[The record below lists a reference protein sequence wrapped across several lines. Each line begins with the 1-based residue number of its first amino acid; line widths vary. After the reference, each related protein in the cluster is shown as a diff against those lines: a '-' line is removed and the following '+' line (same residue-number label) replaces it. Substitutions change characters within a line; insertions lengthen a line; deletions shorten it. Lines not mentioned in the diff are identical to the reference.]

1 MLTSSYKPSP
11 GRFLVSEPFMHDY
24 NFKRSVVLLVEH
36 NSLGSMGFVMNRQL
50 NVAIS
55 EVVEGMPALESPV
68 LMGGPVEQS
77 TLHFIH
83 RMADLPGAKPVCNG
97 IYWGGDFEDLK
108 RKTTLG
114 QVAPADVLFFVG
126 YSGWGPNQLEQEL
139 ERKSWIIA
147 PEAPG
152 VVFQPDHSDLWR
164 QVLQSMGTKYR
175 VISNYPVD
183 PRMN

>member
-1 MLTSSYKPSP
+1 MLTSSYKPAP
-11 GRFLVSEPFMHDY
+11 GRFLISEPFMHDY

-36 NSLGSMGFVMNRQL
+36 SSHGSMGFVMNRQL

-55 EVVEGMPALESPV
+55 EVVDGMPSLESPV
-68 LMGGPVEQS
+68 FMGGPVEQS
-77 TLHFIH
+77 TLHFVH
-83 RMADLPGAKPVCNG
+83 RLEDLPGAKPVCHG
-97 IYWGGDFEDLK
+97 VYWGGDFDDLK
-108 RKTTLG
+108 RQISLG
-114 QVAPADVLFFVG
+114 HVDSSDVLFFVG
-126 YSGWGPNQLEQEL
+126 YSGWGPGQLEQEL

-147 PEAPG
+147 PEAPFF
-152 VVFQPDHSDLWR
+152 VFQPDYSDMWR